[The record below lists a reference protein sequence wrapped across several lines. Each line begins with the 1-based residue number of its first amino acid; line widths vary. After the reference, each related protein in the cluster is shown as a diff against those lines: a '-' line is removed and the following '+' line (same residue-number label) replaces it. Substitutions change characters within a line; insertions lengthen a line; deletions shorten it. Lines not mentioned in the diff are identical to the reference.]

1 MQLSEILQPDFGKTC
16 TNHPWSLIEYFDHK
30 QILERAFTLYI
41 IYAALEILQPDFCN
55 TYIILEVKVNKY
67 FQRKQRRVKKYWHL
81 FFMFQYM
88 KNMLWNTLPKYIILL
103 QPIVLKETFVPFFNI
118 ADKPA
123 FMLLSL
129 RRGRDWK
136 TWLTEIEEEGCI
148 GKIVEELI

>member
-1 MQLSEILQPDFGKTC
+1 
-16 TNHPWSLIEYFDHK
+16 
-30 QILERAFTLYI
+30 
-41 IYAALEILQPDFCN
+41 
-55 TYIILEVKVNKY
+55 
-67 FQRKQRRVKKYWHL
+67 
-81 FFMFQYM
+81 MFQYM
-88 KNMLWNTLPKYIILL
+88 KNMLWSTLPKYIILL
-103 QPIVLKETFVPFFNI
+103 QPIVLKETFVLFFNI

>member
-1 MQLSEILQPDFGKTC
+1 MREQ
-16 TNHPWSLIEYFDHK
+16 
-30 QILERAFTLYI
+30 FTLYI
-41 IYAALEILQPDFCN
+41 IYAALEILQPSFCLCL
-55 TYIILEVKVNKY
+55 YIVLEVKVNKY

-129 RRGRDWK
+129 RRVRDWK

-148 GKIVEELI
+148 GQDCGGIDLSKIVLHLFWD

>member
-1 MQLSEILQPDFGKTC
+1 MPNMQ
-16 TNHPWSLIEYFDHK
+16 
-30 QILERAFTLYI
+30 
-41 IYAALEILQPDFCN
+41 AACYKASACISATAIDVLNQ
-55 TYIILEVKVNKY
+55 
-67 FQRKQRRVKKYWHL
+67 L
-81 FFMFQYM
+81 FAE
-88 KNMLWNTLPKYIILL
+88 NICS
-103 QPIVLKETFVPFFNI
+103 FFNI

>member
-1 MQLSEILQPDFGKTC
+1 MIINKYLREQFTLDIIYAAPEILQPSFC
-16 TNHPWSLIEYFDHK
+16 LC
-30 QILERAFTLYI
+30 LYI
-41 IYAALEILQPDFCN
+41 V
-55 TYIILEVKVNKY
+55 LEVKVNKY

-103 QPIVLKETFVPFFNI
+103 QPIVLKETFVPFLNN

-148 GKIVEELI
+148 GQDCGGIDLSKFVLHLFLGLVWDRLHISKL

>member
-1 MQLSEILQPDFGKTC
+1 MN
-16 TNHPWSLIEYFDHK
+16 TNKYMNAIVCSSRK
-30 QILERAFTLYI
+30 SCNQILAKLVRTILEVKFNILIINKYMRVQFTLYI

-67 FQRKQRRVKKYWHL
+67 FECKQRRVKKYWHL

-129 RRGRDWK
+129 RGAV
-136 TWLTEIEEEGCI
+136 IERPD
-148 GKIVEELI
+148 

>member
-1 MQLSEILQPDFGKTC
+1 M
-16 TNHPWSLIEYFDHK
+16 
-30 QILERAFTLYI
+30 
-41 IYAALEILQPDFCN
+41 
-55 TYIILEVKVNKY
+55 
-67 FQRKQRRVKKYWHL
+67 
-81 FFMFQYM
+81 
-88 KNMLWNTLPKYIILL
+88 KYITKIHNSTTANCFEGN
-103 QPIVLKETFVPFFNI
+103 IFPFFNI